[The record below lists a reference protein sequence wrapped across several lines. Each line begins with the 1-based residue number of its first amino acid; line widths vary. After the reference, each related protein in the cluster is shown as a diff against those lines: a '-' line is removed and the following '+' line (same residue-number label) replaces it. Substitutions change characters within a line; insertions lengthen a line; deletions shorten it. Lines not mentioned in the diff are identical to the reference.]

1 VNQITKKIRFEIL
14 KRDNFTCQYCG
25 KKAPETEMEVDHI
38 IPVSRGGTH
47 DYSNMTTSCFACNKG
62 KKNVLLTETL
72 LIEKPIVKKE
82 PKIKEELFR
91 KTISIPF
98 TWEELNKVKRYID
111 ANAYCWIGLTKT
123 LLLKESEKKG
133 WLE

>member
-1 VNQITKKIRFEIL
+1 MNQITKKIRFEIL
-14 KRDNFTCQYCG
+14 NRDNFTCQYCG

-47 DYSNMTTSCFACNKG
+47 DYSNMVTSCYSCNRG
-62 KKNVLLTETL
+62 KKNALLTECL
-72 LIEKPIVKKE
+72 LIEKPIIKKE
-82 PKIKEELFR
+82 PKIKEEKFN
-91 KTISIPF
+91 KVINIIF
-98 TWEELNKVKRYID
+98 TWQELNKVKRYID
-111 ANAYCWIGLTKT
+111 DNAYCWAGLTKA